1 MEKEYLSS
9 KEVKSILKIS
19 GCHLMHARELGEL
32 DYIKKGR
39 AFYYCAEDV
48 EKMLEKR
55 K

>member
-9 KEVKSILKIS
+9 KEVKVILKIS

-32 DYIKKGR
+32 DYIKKSPG
-39 AFYYCAEDV
+39 FYYCAKDV
-48 EKMLEKR
+48 KKMLEKQ